1 MNDMTMPSVIAM
13 SLFTD
18 FDIHLIGAGKHYKLY
33 EKMGS
38 KPMVHDGVQGTY
50 FAVWAPNAENVSV
63 IGEFNGWNRNSHPL
77 NSRWDSSGIWEG
89 FIPGV
94 GEGTIYK
101 YNIRTRGS
109 GASLEKGDPFAQQWE
124 IPPKTASV
132 VRDVKYKWRDAKWM
146 NNRAKVNALDAPV
159 TVYEMHIG
167 SWKRKFDEQNRSL
180 TYREL
185 AEELVPYIKNLGFT
199 HVEFMPVMEHPFF
212 GSWGYQITGYFA
224 PSSRFGSPED
234 FAFLVDELHRA
245 GIGVLLDWVPSH
257 FPGDAHGLFRFD
269 GTSLYEH
276 EDPRMGYHPDWKSFI
291 FNYGRN
297 EVRSFLVSNAIYWLD
312 RFHVDGIRV
321 DAVASMLYLD
331 YSREEGEWIPNKF
344 GGRENLDAVVFLR
357 EMNEAIYKEFPDVQT
372 IAEESTSWPMVSRPV
387 SAGGLGFGMKWMMG
401 WMNDVLVY
409 IKENP
414 INRKYHQNKITFSLA
429 YAFNENFM
437 LPFSH
442 DEVVHGKGSLLS
454 RMPGD
459 EWQRFANIRVL
470 YSWMFT
476 HPGTKLLF
484 MGNEFAQ
491 FSEWKHDESLLWNL
505 YGFKYHSGIAELVKE
520 LNELYRNHEALYDL
534 NFSGEGF
541 EWIDYGDNKNSIL
554 CFYRKNKGGDKK
566 LLVLGNF
573 TPVPHDVYRVGVDES
588 TGFKEIFNSD
598 SLRFGGS
605 GFVNESIVKA
615 SKETA
620 HGRSHSVEIRVPPL
634 GFVVLEPTQK

>member
-1 MNDMTMPSVIAM
+1 MTMPSVISM

-38 KPMVHDGVQGTY
+38 KLIVHDGVAGTY
-50 FAVWAPNAENVSV
+50 FAVWAPNAKSVSV
-63 IGEFNGWNRNSHPL
+63 IGEFNGWNRDSHKL
-77 NSRWDSSGIWEG
+77 QSRWDSSGIWEG

-124 IPPKTASV
+124 TPPKTASV
-132 VRDVKYKWRDAKWM
+132 VREVKYKWRDAKWM
-146 NNRAKVNALDAPV
+146 KNRAKINSLDAPV
-159 TVYEMHIG
+159 SVYEMHIG

-185 AEELVPYIKNLGFT
+185 AAELVPYIKNLGFT

-276 EDPRMGYHPDWKSFI
+276 EDPRLGYHPDWKSFI

-344 GGRENLDAVVFLR
+344 GGRENLDAIVFLR

-372 IAEESTSWPMVSRPV
+372 IAEESTSWPMVSRPT

-505 YGFKYHSGIAELVKE
+505 YGFSYHSGIAEMVKE
-520 LNELYRNHEALYDL
+520 LNELYRGQEALYEL
-534 NFSGEGF
+534 NFSGPGF
-541 EWIDYGDNKNSIL
+541 EWIDYSDNKNSIL
-554 CFYRKNKGGDKK
+554 CFYRKSKGGGKK
-566 LLVLGNF
+566 LLIVGNF
-573 TPVPHDVYRVGVDES
+573 TPVSHEVYRVGVDE
-588 TGFKEIFNSD
+588 TGNFKEIFNSD

-605 GFVNESIVKA
+605 GFVNQSLVKA
-615 SKETA
+615 SEESA

-634 GFVVLEPTQK
+634 GFVVLEPTRK